1 MNIDKI
7 LLLEILVDCI
17 SNQGADTEYSLEGV
31 GTGAQMRNR
40 AQILQGVTL
49 FLQGIVRSRCA
60 LYNNLRG
67 LNLKWLLGLRCGNQS
82 TLYNNGCAYIQTADL
97 IKVCQGVVVYNLK
110 GVEIRTIADNNKSK
124 CFGIPD
130 AADPSAYGNFLVQ
143 VSFSVFIQF
152 SYGY

>member
-1 MNIDKI
+1 M
-7 LLLEILVDCI
+7 
-17 SNQGADTEYSLEGV
+17 S
-31 GTGAQMRNR
+31 NR

-82 TLYNNGCAYIQTADL
+82 TFTIMLRLHSDADL

-110 GVEIRTIADNNKSK
+110 GVKIRTIADNNKSK
-124 CFGIPD
+124 CFESRTLRTHPPTEI
-130 AADPSAYGNFLVQ
+130 SL
-143 VSFSVFIQF
+143 SR
-152 SYGY
+152 